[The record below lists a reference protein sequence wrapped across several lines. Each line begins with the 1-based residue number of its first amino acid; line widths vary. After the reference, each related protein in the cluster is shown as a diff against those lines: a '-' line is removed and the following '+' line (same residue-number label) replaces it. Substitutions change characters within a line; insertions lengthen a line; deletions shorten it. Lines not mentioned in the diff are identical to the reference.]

1 MVKQAASWRG
11 IQDAT
16 RKQRDVG
23 QTPGAWAGSDVHTAN
38 GDVSTMVEQTKWVKA
53 KAKLDWVS
61 DQLENGPD
69 VEYKPLES
77 IRGFLCT
84 SHKRIRL

>member
-1 MVKQAASWRG
+1 
-11 IQDAT
+11 
-16 RKQRDVG
+16 
-23 QTPGAWAGSDVHTAN
+23 
-38 GDVSTMVEQTKWVKA
+38 MVEQTKWVKA